1 MKSCNSEPVVS
12 SSYNATDSVS
22 LSDYS
27 VFYSDRKNSSSIMTE
42 DFTADLCLRYYKSL
56 IHSHTRAHTH
66 HKKVIRWNRRL
77 IPSFDSGHSLQNEG

>member
-1 MKSCNSEPVVS
+1 MS

-42 DFTADLCLRYYKSL
+42 DFTADLCLHYYKSL

-66 HKKVIRWNRRL
+66 TSQESDKMEQA
-77 IPSFDSGHSLQNEG
+77 FDALL